1 MKEDEGQAPLVFFS
15 HRLDREKTPMPRG
28 ALDRFR
34 LDGKTVLLTGA
45 SSGLGHHFAGTLA
58 EAGARVVLGARR
70 QERIEARAEEIRTT
84 GGEAIALPLDVRE
97 AESIE
102 AFFDAGEAAFG
113 RIDVLINNAGIEAG
127 VKTYTMVDEEDWDSV
142 LDTNLKAPWLCSKTL
157 TQRIVERGWDGA
169 SIVNIASITASRGT
183 KGIFPYAVS
192 KAGLVRATEVM
203 ALEGAR
209 YGIRV
214 NAIAPGYFL
223 SDVSRVLL
231 EGPTSEAFRKRI
243 PMRRFGDYPEFDGAL
258 LLLASDASS
267 YMTGSVVVVDGGHLC
282 AEL

>member
-1 MKEDEGQAPLVFFS
+1 MADPAS
-15 HRLDREKTPMPRG
+15 
-28 ALDRFR
+28 DRFR

-45 SSGLGHHFAGTLA
+45 SSGLGHHFAATLA
-58 EAGARVVLGARR
+58 DAGARVVLGARR
-70 QERIEARAEEIRTT
+70 IEKVEARAEAIRAS
-84 GGEAIALPLDVRE
+84 GGEAIGLPLDVRDR
-97 AESIE
+97 ESIE
-102 AFFDAGEAAFG
+102 AFFEASEEAFG
-113 RIDVLINNAGIEAG
+113 RLDVLINNAGVEAG
-127 VKTYTMVDEEDWDSV
+127 VKTYSMIDEQDWDHV
-142 LDTNLKAPWLCSKTL
+142 LETNLKAPWICSQIL
-157 TQRIVERGWDGA
+157 TKRVIERGWAGA
-169 SIVNIASITASRGT
+169 NIVNIASITATRGT
-183 KGIFPYAVS
+183 KGMFPYAVS

-231 EGPTSEAFRKRI
+231 EGPSSEAFRMRI
-243 PMRRFGDYPEFDGAL
+243 PMRRFGDFQEFDGAL

>member
-1 MKEDEGQAPLVFFS
+1 MSE
-15 HRLDREKTPMPRG
+15 T

-45 SSGLGHHFAGTLA
+45 SSGIGHHFAGTLA

-70 QERIEARAEEIRTT
+70 VEKLAARVEEIRGA
-84 GGEAIALPLDVRE
+84 GGEAIGIPLDVRNQE
-97 AESIE
+97 SIQAFFEAAES
-102 AFFDAGEAAFG
+102 AFG
-113 RIDVLINNAGIEAG
+113 RIDVLVNNAGIEAG
-127 VKTYTMVDEEDWDSV
+127 VKTYAMTDDEDWNSV
-142 LDTNLKAPWLCSKTL
+142 METNLKAPWICSKIL
-157 TQRIVERGWDGA
+157 TERVVREGWPGA
-169 SIVNIASITASRGT
+169 SIVNIASITATRGT

-203 ALEGAR
+203 ALEAAR

-231 EGPTSEAFRKRI
+231 EGPTSDAFRKRI
-243 PMRRFGDYPEFDGAL
+243 PMRRFGEHFEFDGAL

-267 YMTGSVVVVDGGHLC
+267 YMTGSVLVVDGGHLC